1 MKGVVPSPVFIYNG
15 VHMVSQRKGQ
25 GPQGRMRESAGSQEE
40 GFLKAFEEYAGPLFR
55 HASIRLSDRE
65 RAIELVHDTFTKAWG
80 YLRDG
85 HRIASFRP
93 FLYKVLG
100 NLVIDE
106 YRRAKETSLDA
117 LLAAGEGDEGA
128 FADLRDEPL
137 ERLIDALDAQR
148 VLPHLS
154 ALPEPYRECL
164 IVRYVDGLGPQEIAE
179 LIEESENVVSV
190 RIHRGMKLLKAR
202 VTGSRGHMRG
212 THTQEN

>member
-1 MKGVVPSPVFIYNG
+1 
-15 VHMVSQRKGQ
+15 
-25 GPQGRMRESAGSQEE
+25 MRESAGSQEE

-137 ERLIDALDAQR
+137 EGLIDALDAAR
-148 VLPHLS
+148 VLPYLS
-154 ALPEPYRECL
+154 ALPDPYRECL
-164 IVRYVDGLGPQEIAE
+164 ILRYVDGLSPKEIAA

-202 VTGSRGHMRG
+202 VIARASGTRE
-212 THTQEN
+212 THTKEE